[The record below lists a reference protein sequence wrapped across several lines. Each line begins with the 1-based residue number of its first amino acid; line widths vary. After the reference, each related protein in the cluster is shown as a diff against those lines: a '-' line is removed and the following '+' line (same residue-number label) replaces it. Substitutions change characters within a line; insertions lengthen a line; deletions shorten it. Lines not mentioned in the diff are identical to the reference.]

1 MQKRG
6 FTRAQLKSCLVD
18 KPSREKILAMTQEA
32 WEGVKISGT
41 PSFVVDGR
49 LLPGT
54 HDWKGLQPALPAPG
68 KYTRC
73 TDTMKFLEPVRPMK
87 KLIGRSTMTL
97 VPLALALALTACALG
112 RASCG

>member
-18 KPSREKILAMTQEA
+18 KPSREKILAMPQEA

-54 HDWKGLQPALPAPG
+54 HDWRGLQPALPEPG
-68 KYTRC
+68 KETRC
-73 TDTMKFLEPVRPMK
+73 TDTIKFLETVRPMK
-87 KLIGRSTMTL
+87 KLNGKHTINQVPIADTL
-97 VPLALALALTACALG
+97 
-112 RASCG
+112 